1 MHMQSLPQEVRR
13 IAGEVLLALAGED
26 VAGSDANET
35 LPSGSRLACCVRI
48 EGPFRGQVLVHA
60 TPGLTL
66 LVARRMFGHDP
77 ATPFAA
83 ESQEALREIT
93 NILAGN
99 IKPLLGKRTQLF
111 LPEDL
116 PLDAACP
123 PLQPLA
129 ESVVEHAGQ
138 RLEVRVF
145 AEM

>member
-1 MHMQSLPQEVRR
+1 MQALPHEVRR

-26 VAGSDANET
+26 DAWLDGSEQ

-48 EGPFRGQVLVHA
+48 EGGFRGQVMVHA
-60 TPGLTL
+60 TPGLAL

-77 ATPFAA
+77 ASPFDGEA
-83 ESQEALREIT
+83 QEALREIA

-99 IKPLLGKRTQLF
+99 IKSLLGLGNQLF

-116 PLDAACP
+116 PLDAPLP
-123 PLQPLA
+123 PLESVA
-129 ESVVEHAGQ
+129 ESVIDRGGQ

-145 AEM
+145 AER

>member
-1 MHMQSLPQEVRR
+1 MQSLPHEVRR
-13 IAGEVLLALAGED
+13 IAGEVLLALAGEE
-26 VAGSDANET
+26 AGGDANET
-35 LPSGSRLACCVRI
+35 LPSGSLLACCVRI
-48 EGPFRGQVLVHA
+48 EGSFRGQVMVHA
-60 TPGLTL
+60 TPGLAL

-77 ATPFAA
+77 ATPFAD

-93 NILAGN
+93 NVVAGN
-99 IKPLLGKRTQLF
+99 IKPLLGRRNQLF

-129 ESVVEHAGQ
+129 ESVIEHAGQ

-145 AEM
+145 ADM